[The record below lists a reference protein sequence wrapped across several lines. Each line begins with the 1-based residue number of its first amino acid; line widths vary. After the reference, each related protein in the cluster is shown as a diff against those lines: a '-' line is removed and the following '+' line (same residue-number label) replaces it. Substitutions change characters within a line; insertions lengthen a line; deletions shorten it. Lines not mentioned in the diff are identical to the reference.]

1 MKKLS
6 LISIVALSAC
16 SIFGPSY
23 SGETTASP
31 LLKLDTERNINLYF
45 QAIHKCTPDKIHT
58 KIINIPSE
66 GNAKELWTATGC
78 NKTQSFIITYRNDGV
93 GGTFINMTTT
103 P

>member
-58 KIINIPSE
+58 KSSIFQVKVMQKNFGLQQVVI
-66 GNAKELWTATGC
+66 K
-78 NKTQSFIITYRNDGV
+78 RNLLLLHIETMG
-93 GGTFINMTTT
+93 
-103 P
+103 

>member
-31 LLKLDTERNINLYF
+31 
-45 QAIHKCTPDKIHT
+45 
-58 KIINIPSE
+58 
-66 GNAKELWTATGC
+66 
-78 NKTQSFIITYRNDGV
+78 FIKV
-93 GGTFINMTTT
+93 GHRKKYKSVFSSNT
-103 P
+103 

>member
-6 LISIVALSAC
+6 LISIVTLSAC

-23 SGETTASP
+23 SGDTTASP

-66 GNAKELWTATGC
+66 GNAKEIWTATGC
-78 NKTQSFIITYRNDGV
+78 NHTEKFNVIYTKSPM
-93 GGTFINMTTT
+93 GGTYIFTGK
-103 P
+103 PE